1 MPTKIHACPGINKS
15 TERRPRVP
23 EDQSAVLSTIE
34 EPLKLALLPEPAS
47 SARDE
52 QKVAQYDFS
61 ALKLQRTRK
70 VRLGRSIVPFQYGH
84 QRLTTVA
91 E

>member
-47 SARDE
+47 RARDE
-52 QKVAQYDFS
+52 QNAQYDFS

-84 QRLTTVA
+84 QRLITVA